1 MWGNYFNKK
10 RRFGMKLLKSTV
22 FAIVMVFIGLL
33 VVSAADFKVYPG
45 AKVDEKLTKE
55 ANDYGAKAAAGSKMA
70 VPKATIYT
78 TGDAYEKVYSF
89 YKGIGKEY
97 QMSTV
102 SGTKN
107 KLPSGKELKYSFFI
121 FDGAKDLMSSKL
133 YAKIQRPYISMD
145 MKEGPDMT
153 YIIVSEKK

>member
-1 MWGNYFNKK
+1 M
-10 RRFGMKLLKSTV
+10 RPLKTTLTV
-22 FAIVMVFIGLL
+22 VLGLL
-33 VVSAADFKVYPG
+33 FSFVIVSAADFKVYPG
-45 AKVDEKLTKE
+45 AKFDEKLTKE
-55 ANDYGAKAAAGSKMA
+55 ANDFGAKSAVGSKMA

-78 TGDAYEKVYSF
+78 TGEVYEKVYSF

-97 QMSTV
+97 QMPGS

-107 KLPSGKELKYSFFI
+107 KLPSGKELKSSFFI

-133 YAKIQRPYISMD
+133 FAKIQRPYIGMD
-145 MKEGPDMT
+145 MKEGPDLT

>member
-1 MWGNYFNKK
+1 
-10 RRFGMKLLKSTV
+10 MKPLRSTV
-22 FAIVMVFIGLL
+22 FAVVLIFITIMVL
-33 VVSAADFKVYPG
+33 SAADFKVYPG
-45 AKVDEKLTKE
+45 AKIDEKLTKE
-55 ANDYGAKAAAGSKMA
+55 ANDFGAKAAAGSKMT
-70 VPKATIYT
+70 VPRATIYT

-89 YKGIGKEY
+89 YKGVGKEY
-97 QMSTV
+97 QMPNV

-107 KLPSGKELKYSFFI
+107 TLPSGKELKYSFFI

-133 YAKIQRPYISMD
+133 YGKIQRPYIGMD

>member
-1 MWGNYFNKK
+1 
-10 RRFGMKLLKSTV
+10 MKLLRSI
-22 FAIVMVFIGLL
+22 FCAAVMVVVSI
-33 VVSAADFKVYPG
+33 VIVSAADLKVYPG

-55 ANDYGAKAAAGSKMA
+55 ANDFGAKAAAGSKIA

-89 YKGIGKEY
+89 YKGVGKEY
-97 QMSTV
+97 KMPNV

-107 KLPSGKELKYSFFI
+107 KLPSGKELKSSFFI

-133 YAKIQRPYISMD
+133 YARIQRPYIGMD

-153 YIIVSEKK
+153 YIVVSEKK